1 MGHADKQQI
10 MHMVKLQLP
19 GVQLNG
25 SDSSDALAIA
35 ICHSYHAQS
44 NDRFLQAQRRFE
56 HDWETACRVDYKAQ
70 DHFLLDVSGVGYLI
84 FCSERTL
91 AEINADG
98 EFTTIYT
105 DLLVREDLMQL
116 FGFVSQIEKE
126 WYRLLMSVQGV
137 GAKASLAILSA
148 LGEGG
153 VSRAIALGDWTSIK
167 SAKGI
172 GPKTAQRVVNELKDK
187 AAHVMSLVPHKVG
200 NQEEKV
206 SDADIIERMDDNP
219 SINLAISNNSAQAD
233 ALSAL
238 QNLGYTPSDAAAAV
252 AKILNQSSDLSTEE
266 LIRSSLKMLSPKG

>member
-1 MGHADKQQI
+1 MIGR
-10 MHMVKLQLP
+10 LR
-19 GVQLNG
+19 G
-25 SDSSDALAIA
+25 
-35 ICHSYHAQS
+35 
-44 NDRFLQAQRRFE
+44 
-56 HDWETACRVDYKAQ
+56 RVDYKAH

-91 AEINADG
+91 SEIPGNG

-105 DLLVREDLMQL
+105 DLLVREDLLQI
-116 FGFVSQIEKE
+116 FGFLSQVEKE

-148 LGEGG
+148 LGEDG
-153 VSRAIALGDWTSIK
+153 VSRAIALGDWTSVK

-206 SDADIIERMDDNP
+206 SDADIIERIDDNP
-219 SINLAISNNSAQAD
+219 SINSAISNNSAQAD

>member
-1 MGHADKQQI
+1 MIGR
-10 MHMVKLQLP
+10 LR
-19 GVQLNG
+19 G
-25 SDSSDALAIA
+25 
-35 ICHSYHAQS
+35 
-44 NDRFLQAQRRFE
+44 
-56 HDWETACRVDYKAQ
+56 RVDYKAH

-91 AEINADG
+91 SEIPGNG

-105 DLLVREDLMQL
+105 DLLVREDLLQI
-116 FGFVSQIEKE
+116 FGFLSQVEKE

-148 LGEGG
+148 LGEDG
-153 VSRAIALGDWTSIK
+153 VSRAIALGDWTSVK

-206 SDADIIERMDDNP
+206 SDPDIIERMDDNP
-219 SINLAISNNSAQAD
+219 SINLAISNNSVQAD

>member
-1 MGHADKQQI
+1 MIGR
-10 MHMVKLQLP
+10 LR
-19 GVQLNG
+19 G
-25 SDSSDALAIA
+25 
-35 ICHSYHAQS
+35 
-44 NDRFLQAQRRFE
+44 
-56 HDWETACRVDYKAQ
+56 RVDYKAH
-70 DHFLLDVSGVGYLI
+70 DHFLLDVNGVGYLI

-148 LGEGG
+148 LGEDG

-187 AAHVMSLVPHKVG
+187 VAHVMSIVPNEVG
-200 NQEEKV
+200 ELENKLNHG
-206 SDADIIERMDDNP
+206 DIVERIDDHQT
-219 SINLAISNNSAQAD
+219 INLAIPNKTSQAD

-238 QNLGYTPSDAAAAV
+238 QNLGYTPSDSAATV
-252 AKILNQSSDLSTEE
+252 AKILYENSDLSTEE
-266 LIRSSLKMLSPKG
+266 LIRNSLKMLSPKG

>member
-1 MGHADKQQI
+1 MIGR
-10 MHMVKLQLP
+10 LR
-19 GVQLNG
+19 G
-25 SDSSDALAIA
+25 
-35 ICHSYHAQS
+35 
-44 NDRFLQAQRRFE
+44 
-56 HDWETACRVDYKAQ
+56 RVDYKAH

-91 AEINADG
+91 SEIPGKG

-105 DLLVREDLMQL
+105 DLLVREDLLQI
-116 FGFVSQIEKE
+116 FGFLSQVEKE

-148 LGEGG
+148 LGEDG
-153 VSRAIALGDWTSIK
+153 VSRAIALGDWTSVK

-200 NQEEKV
+200 KQEEKV

>member
-1 MGHADKQQI
+1 MIGR
-10 MHMVKLQLP
+10 LR
-19 GVQLNG
+19 G
-25 SDSSDALAIA
+25 
-35 ICHSYHAQS
+35 
-44 NDRFLQAQRRFE
+44 
-56 HDWETACRVDYKAQ
+56 RVDYKAH

-91 AEINADG
+91 SEIPGNG

-105 DLLVREDLMQL
+105 DLLVREDLLQI
-116 FGFVSQIEKE
+116 FGFLSQVEKE

-148 LGEGG
+148 LGEDG
-153 VSRAIALGDWTSIK
+153 VSRAIALGDWTSVK

-206 SDADIIERMDDNP
+206 SDADIIERIDDNP
-219 SINLAISNNSAQAD
+219 SINWAISNNSAQAD

>member
-1 MGHADKQQI
+1 MIGR
-10 MHMVKLQLP
+10 LR
-19 GVQLNG
+19 G
-25 SDSSDALAIA
+25 
-35 ICHSYHAQS
+35 
-44 NDRFLQAQRRFE
+44 
-56 HDWETACRVDYKAQ
+56 RVDYKAQ

-91 AEINADG
+91 SEIPGNG
-98 EFTTIYT
+98 ELTTIYT
-105 DLLVREDLMQL
+105 DLLVRVDLLQI
-116 FGFVSQIEKE
+116 FGSLSQVEKE

-148 LGEGG
+148 LGEDG
-153 VSRAIALGDWTSIK
+153 VSRAIALGDWTSVK

-206 SDADIIERMDDNP
+206 SDADIIERIDDNP

>member
-1 MGHADKQQI
+1 MIGR
-10 MHMVKLQLP
+10 LR
-19 GVQLNG
+19 G
-25 SDSSDALAIA
+25 
-35 ICHSYHAQS
+35 
-44 NDRFLQAQRRFE
+44 
-56 HDWETACRVDYKAQ
+56 RVDYKAH
-70 DHFLLDVSGVGYLI
+70 DHFLLDVGGVGYLI

-91 AEINADG
+91 SEIPGNG

-105 DLLVREDLMQL
+105 DLLVREDLLQI
-116 FGFVSQIEKE
+116 FGFLSQVEKE

-148 LGEGG
+148 LGEDG
-153 VSRAIALGDWTSIK
+153 VSRAIALGDWTSVK

-206 SDADIIERMDDNP
+206 SDADIIERIDDNP

>member
-1 MGHADKQQI
+1 MIGR
-10 MHMVKLQLP
+10 LR
-19 GVQLNG
+19 G
-25 SDSSDALAIA
+25 
-35 ICHSYHAQS
+35 
-44 NDRFLQAQRRFE
+44 
-56 HDWETACRVDYKAQ
+56 RVDYKAH

-91 AEINADG
+91 SEIPGNG

-105 DLLVREDLMQL
+105 DLLVREDLLQI
-116 FGFVSQIEKE
+116 FGFLSQVEKE

-148 LGEGG
+148 LGEDG
-153 VSRAIALGDWTSIK
+153 VSRAIALGDWTSVK

-206 SDADIIERMDDNP
+206 SDADIIERIDDKP
-219 SINLAISNNSAQAD
+219 SINLAISNNSVQAD

>member
-1 MGHADKQQI
+1 MIGR
-10 MHMVKLQLP
+10 LR
-19 GVQLNG
+19 G
-25 SDSSDALAIA
+25 
-35 ICHSYHAQS
+35 
-44 NDRFLQAQRRFE
+44 
-56 HDWETACRVDYKAQ
+56 RVDYKAH

-91 AEINADG
+91 SEIPGNG

-105 DLLVREDLMQL
+105 DLLVREDLLQI
-116 FGFVSQIEKE
+116 FGFLSQVEKE

-148 LGEGG
+148 LGEDG
-153 VSRAIALGDWTSIK
+153 VSRAIALGDWTSVK

-206 SDADIIERMDDNP
+206 SDADIIERIDDNP
-219 SINLAISNNSAQAD
+219 SINLAISNNSAQAE

>member
-1 MGHADKQQI
+1 MIGR
-10 MHMVKLQLP
+10 LR
-19 GVQLNG
+19 G
-25 SDSSDALAIA
+25 
-35 ICHSYHAQS
+35 
-44 NDRFLQAQRRFE
+44 
-56 HDWETACRVDYKAQ
+56 RVDYKAH

-91 AEINADG
+91 SEIPGNG

-105 DLLVREDLMQL
+105 DLLVREDLLQI
-116 FGFVSQIEKE
+116 FGFLSQVEKE

-148 LGEGG
+148 LGEDG
-153 VSRAIALGDWTSIK
+153 VSRAIALGDWTSVK

-200 NQEEKV
+200 NQKEKV
-206 SDADIIERMDDNP
+206 SDADIIERIDDNP

>member
-1 MGHADKQQI
+1 MIGR
-10 MHMVKLQLP
+10 LR
-19 GVQLNG
+19 G
-25 SDSSDALAIA
+25 
-35 ICHSYHAQS
+35 
-44 NDRFLQAQRRFE
+44 
-56 HDWETACRVDYKAQ
+56 RVDYKAH

-91 AEINADG
+91 SEIPGNG

-105 DLLVREDLMQL
+105 DLLVREDLLQI
-116 FGFVSQIEKE
+116 FGFLSQVEKE

-148 LGEGG
+148 LGEDG
-153 VSRAIALGDWTSIK
+153 VSRAIALGDWTSVK

-206 SDADIIERMDDNP
+206 SDADIIERIDENP

>member
-1 MGHADKQQI
+1 MIGR
-10 MHMVKLQLP
+10 LR
-19 GVQLNG
+19 G
-25 SDSSDALAIA
+25 
-35 ICHSYHAQS
+35 
-44 NDRFLQAQRRFE
+44 
-56 HDWETACRVDYKAQ
+56 RVDYKAQ

-91 AEINADG
+91 SEIPGNG

-105 DLLVREDLMQL
+105 DLLVREDLLQI
-116 FGFVSQIEKE
+116 FGFLSQVEKE

-148 LGEGG
+148 LGEDG
-153 VSRAIALGDWTSIK
+153 VSRAIALGDWTSVK

-206 SDADIIERMDDNP
+206 SDADIIERIDDNP
-219 SINLAISNNSAQAD
+219 SINLGISNNSAQAD

>member
-1 MGHADKQQI
+1 MIGR
-10 MHMVKLQLP
+10 LR
-19 GVQLNG
+19 G
-25 SDSSDALAIA
+25 
-35 ICHSYHAQS
+35 
-44 NDRFLQAQRRFE
+44 
-56 HDWETACRVDYKAQ
+56 RVDYKAH

-91 AEINADG
+91 SEIPGNG

-105 DLLVREDLMQL
+105 DLLVREDLLQI
-116 FGFVSQIEKE
+116 FGFLSQVEKE

-148 LGEGG
+148 LGEDG
-153 VSRAIALGDWTSIK
+153 VSRAIALGDWTSVK

>member
-1 MGHADKQQI
+1 MIGR
-10 MHMVKLQLP
+10 LR
-19 GVQLNG
+19 G
-25 SDSSDALAIA
+25 
-35 ICHSYHAQS
+35 
-44 NDRFLQAQRRFE
+44 
-56 HDWETACRVDYKAQ
+56 RVDYKAQ

-91 AEINADG
+91 SEIPGKG

-105 DLLVREDLMQL
+105 DLLVREDLLQI
-116 FGFVSQIEKE
+116 FGFLSQVEKE

-148 LGEGG
+148 LGEDG
-153 VSRAIALGDWTSIK
+153 VSRAIALGDWTSVK

-206 SDADIIERMDDNP
+206 SDADIIERLDDNP
-219 SINLAISNNSAQAD
+219 SINLAISNNSAQDD